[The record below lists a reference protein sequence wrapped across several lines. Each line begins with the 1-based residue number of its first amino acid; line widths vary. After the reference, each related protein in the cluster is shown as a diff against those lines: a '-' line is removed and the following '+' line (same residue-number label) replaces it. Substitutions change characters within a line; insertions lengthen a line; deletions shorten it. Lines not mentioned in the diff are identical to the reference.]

1 MALAATVAQ
10 AVYDF
15 AAACKRLFLEKVTS
29 VSPPR
34 MARLFISFCF
44 QPDQRPAPPL
54 ADRWFRLSSGSTT
67 CVPLVTSLKAPFFRG
82 ERHLRAVASGDSNC
96 ATALGRSHGPEVAV
110 VLVWIPVES
119 LAYRTNTASMPRSRS
134 AWFWG
139 RAWSFAGQGISAVCL
154 DIYKV
159 MGSGVNSTQL

>member
-1 MALAATVAQ
+1 
-10 AVYDF
+10 
-15 AAACKRLFLEKVTS
+15 
-29 VSPPR
+29 
-34 MARLFISFCF
+34 MARLFHFAFNLISG
-44 QPDQRPAPPL
+44 
-54 ADRWFRLSSGSTT
+54 RLRLGQ
-67 CVPLVTSLKAPFFRG
+67 PLVQALERFHNLRAFGDLAESAFFRM

-159 MGSGVNSTQL
+159 MGLGVNSTQL